1 MTQPYE
7 NFQYNSCV
15 SRGICSL
22 SPKNSALQTVI
33 VLYLRIFAKYSYDI
47 EVDKEI
53 KTFILN
59 TISVTLFNVQFNE
72 ESYLFAIE
80 NFKKILPGI
89 IASHPVLEYQ
99 TDLKTE
105 KEKFNELLKETDT
118 ILKAIKYG
126 EKIYR
131 RSQKEIEPNIQNLFN
146 IMLILIKS
154 LSIKLLELETY
165 DKEYDLAYKKILHLL
180 SYLNIENNTEETL
193 TSEIVKGAKVFIELS
208 RYLFSVMEE
217 RFGKQTL
224 GEVSYST
231 IKNKAV
237 LVTGTNI
244 RELENVL
251 EALKSEDID
260 VYTHDD
266 MMLAYTFSKFREY
279 SHLKGQFGYGLENC
293 LLDFSTFPGPIV
305 LTKNSL
311 HNIENFYRGRLFTT
325 DYTTSPKGI
334 IKIENNDFQKVI
346 ESSYD
351 SKGFK
356 RGKVC
361 EKIEIG
367 YDFEN
372 FIKTFNEKIAT
383 NNYDRIFLLAQDD
396 FSVNQKAYFEK
407 LIKLSSKNTLII
419 SFSYKS
425 DLDNFIYINMC
436 FDYFSLIRIFDYIY
450 KSNLPITIFIPKC
463 HRDSISQMIYFASLE
478 KVKLFLGNCTSIIL
492 NPALLK
498 TLEEFFNISLISTVK
513 KDLEQII

>member
-1 MTQPYE
+1 M
-7 NFQYNSCV
+7 
-15 SRGICSL
+15 I
-22 SPKNSALQTVI
+22 
-33 VLYLRIFAKYSYDI
+33 
-47 EVDKEI
+47 KEI
-53 KTFILN
+53 AHSLN
-59 TISVTLFNVQFNE
+59 VELSWDYVAT
-72 ESYLFAIE
+72 
-80 NFKKILPGI
+80 I
-89 IASHPVLEYQ
+89 IAIISLTLAGISLAYTILTLKSQRQ
-99 TDLKTE
+99 TEANTTRIMKPE
-105 KEKFNELLKETDT
+105 IQEFLLKE
-118 ILKAIKYG
+118 ILCKFF
-126 EKIYR
+126 R
-131 RSQKEIEPNIQNLFN
+131 R
-146 IMLILIKS
+146 
-154 LSIKLLELETY
+154 Y
-165 DKEYDLAYKKILHLL
+165 
-180 SYLNIENNTEETL
+180 
-193 TSEIVKGAKVFIELS
+193 
-208 RYLFSVMEE
+208 
-217 RFGKQTL
+217 
-224 GEVSYST
+224 
-231 IKNKAV
+231 
-237 LVTGTNI
+237 
-244 RELENVL
+244 
-251 EALKSEDID
+251 
-260 VYTHDD
+260 
-266 MMLAYTFSKFREY
+266 FSKFREY

-367 YDFEN
+367 YNFEN
-372 FIKTFNEKIAT
+372 FIKTFNEKIET
-383 NNYDRIFLLAQDD
+383 KKYDRIFLLAQDD
-396 FSVNQKAYFEK
+396 FSVKQKAYFEK

-463 HRDSISQMIYFASLE
+463 HRDSISQMVYFASLE